1 MVLEKI
7 LKEKFRLPEFRP
19 QQKKIIQSIL
29 DKNDTIAI
37 LATGGGK
44 SLCYQL
50 PAVMFKG
57 ITIIIS
63 PLIALMQ
70 DQVKNK
76 KKLSISATY
85 FS

>member
-70 DQVKNK
+70 DQVKNLK
-76 KKLSISATY
+76 NY
-85 FS
+85 Q